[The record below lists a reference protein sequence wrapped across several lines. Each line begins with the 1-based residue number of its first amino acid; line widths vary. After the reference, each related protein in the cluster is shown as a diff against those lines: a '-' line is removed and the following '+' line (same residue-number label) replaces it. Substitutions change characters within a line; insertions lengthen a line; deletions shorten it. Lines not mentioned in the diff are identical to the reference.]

1 VSGGSRLVPDLRG
14 FRQAT
19 RFDLVAGLAVAA
31 LAVPQ
36 GMAYA
41 LVAGLPAEMGLL
53 AAALPTAAA
62 ALFGSSPHL
71 VSGPTNP
78 IALLVGASIVGP
90 AVAAGGEVPVAAVL
104 EAGLLAGVFLIAFGL
119 LDLGRASRFV
129 SDSVISGFA
138 TGAGLL
144 IALRQIPPA
153 LGVSAPMVE
162 IPSFAPGSWALVRS
176 AAEALPNADPRALGL
191 ALAVPLVVLVLRR
204 LDRRIPGPLIALAL
218 ATAGAW
224 MAGWAGGPEGVAL
237 VGRVNASL
245 PFLSPPTVSD
255 PAGMAAPALAIAL
268 LATVQSIAAAR
279 SLPMPSGERFDPNRE
294 LIGQGV
300 AGVVAAAA
308 GALPPC
314 GSLTRSALSRTAGG
328 RSRLAPMTSGLL
340 VAFTLPFI
348 AGLVSWVPLAA
359 LAGLVVLTGLDLV
372 NPAALRRASVTRG
385 DAVVLVATL
394 AATLWI
400 DLVQAVYVGVLLA
413 LGLLLRR
420 AGNLRVSE
428 LLVAGAGRMREIPVD
443 ERTGASAVTV
453 LNLEGH
459 LSFAVAA
466 DLRDHLSRIGS
477 RGGRVIVVRLKR
489 TPSLDA
495 TVLESLRRSVRELGA
510 QGVRVI
516 LCGLTEERVEL
527 ILRTGLGR
535 DLGEEGLVPTG
546 PRLVEGLE
554 RALDRARGLVPAEE
568 GRDVF
573 RSDPDTGW
581 VYEI

>member
-1 VSGGSRLVPDLRG
+1 V
-14 FRQAT
+14 
-19 RFDLVAGLAVAA
+19 
-31 LAVPQ
+31 
-36 GMAYA
+36 
-41 LVAGLPAEMGLL
+41 
-53 AAALPTAAA
+53 
-62 ALFGSSPHL
+62 
-71 VSGPTNP
+71 
-78 IALLVGASIVGP
+78 
-90 AVAAGGEVPVAAVL
+90 VAAGGEVPVAAVL
-104 EAGLLAGVFLIAFGL
+104 EAGLLAGIFLIAFGL

-138 TGAGLL
+138 TGAGIL
-144 IALRQIPPA
+144 IALRQVPLA
-153 LGVSAPMVE
+153 LGVSAPAVE
-162 IPSFAPGSWALVRS
+162 VSSLAPGSWALVRS
-176 AAEALPNADPRALGL
+176 VAEAFPEADPRALGL
-191 ALAVPLVVLVLRR
+191 ALAVPLLVLLLRR

-224 MAGWAGGPEGVAL
+224 LAGWAGGPEGVAL
-237 VGRVNASL
+237 VGPVSASL
-245 PFLSPPTVSD
+245 PSFSPPPVSD

-279 SLPMPSGERFDPNRE
+279 SLPMPSGQRFDPNRE

-314 GSLTRSALSRTAGG
+314 GSLTRSALARSAGG
-328 RSRLAPMTSGLL
+328 RSRLAPMASGLL
-340 VAFTLPFI
+340 VAFALPFI

-372 NPAALRRASVTRG
+372 NPAALRRAALTRG
-385 DAVVLVATL
+385 DAVVLVGTL
-394 AATLWI
+394 AATLWV

-428 LLVAGAGRMREIPVD
+428 LLVAGASRFREIPVD
-443 ERTGASAVTV
+443 EQTGSSAVAV

-477 RGGRVIVVRLKR
+477 RGVGVIVVRMKR

-495 TVLESLRRSVRELGA
+495 TVLEALRRSVRELGGR
-510 QGVRVI
+510 GVRVI

-527 ILRTGLGR
+527 IRRTGLGQE
-535 DLGEEGLVPTG
+535 LGEAGLVPTG

-554 RALDRARGLVPAEE
+554 RALERARSLVPAQA
-568 GRDVF
+568 GPDIF
-573 RSDPDTGW
+573 RTDADQGW